1 MSIIMNVFNQLTHGE
16 PSIHVDILK
25 KQYNAAAH
33 PRVVARHLT
42 EAAQWEYFCNGM
54 AKHQLDNGFL
64 TLEGFIEYYLDASC
78 MLPADKDQ
86 WFQQAICS
94 VWSINNANGGAD
106 TRSADYVSTARINQL
121 EDIICEKIRQ
131 KTHGAEDEGKTVK
144 KIFKHFDIEG
154 YGTITCQEFTKA
166 IETLGC
172 YFTPIEINALFK
184 KHDTNK
190 SGKLDFEEFAGWV
203 ACRGAG
209 NNPNVKNQF
218 RTVRAPPKEC
228 LDKIRAQLRMKGMNG
243 MRSMITLFRKFDV
256 NGDNRLDRHEIS
268 WLLKQN
274 GHFLSESEFEQLFRY
289 FDKNNDGV
297 LTLSELINGVRG
309 QLSEARTRCV
319 KEAW

>member
-1 MSIIMNVFNQLTHGE
+1 M
-16 PSIHVDILK
+16 
-25 KQYNAAAH
+25 
-33 PRVVARHLT
+33 
-42 EAAQWEYFCNGM
+42 
-54 AKHQLDNGFL
+54 
-64 TLEGFIEYYLDASC
+64 
-78 MLPADKDQ
+78 
-86 WFQQAICS
+86 
-94 VWSINNANGGAD
+94 
-106 TRSADYVSTARINQL
+106 
-121 EDIICEKIRQ
+121 
-131 KTHGAEDEGKTVK
+131 
-144 KIFKHFDIEG
+144 EG
-154 YGTITCQEFTKA
+154 YGTISCQEFTRA

-184 KHDTNK
+184 KHDTNS

-218 RTVRAPPKEC
+218 KTVRAPPKDC

-297 LTLSELINGVRG
+297 LTLSELINGIRG
-309 QLSEARTRCV
+309 QMSEARARCV